1 MFLAT
6 FVSMGTFI
14 IIVAAAVLLAAV
26 AGIFAMAM
34 KSARKDKE
42 EALALIAQTHQA
54 ALASLK
60 ENHQTAINSL
70 KDGYERTLSELKSGH
85 QREVDELKCSCDKAL
100 AEMKSSN
107 EKSVAELKK
116 SHEVALSQQLE
127 TVKAQVTAE
136 SEKML
141 KAREEELEKRAR
153 QTFEAITGGLD
164 KNIKDMKDAFE
175 QNKKTHTETSQS
187 LKENLESAVR
197 HLREQTLSIGSKA
210 DNLADA
216 LRGKNKTQGN
226 WGEIILDNLFT
237 NEGMREGRDYDKEET
252 LRDEQGNIVLNEDSS
267 KRMRPDYILH
277 YPDGN
282 DVIIDSKVVLTAADD
297 YFRATDEASKADAMA
312 RNLSAIKEQVKNL
325 SKKDYSRYLTPGRR
339 MLDYVIMFVPVYS
352 ALRLAYESDR
362 NLWHDAYKQGV
373 LITTEETLM
382 PFLRMIRIA
391 WTSHEQVANQQQ
403 IISTAETIL
412 ARVSDF
418 CTAHAKMGKKLEEAM
433 DQFEACD
440 KKIRDRGQSIV
451 GAANKL
457 IQLGVPRNAKKL
469 LPAEIGMEEVE
480 E

>member
-1 MFLAT
+1 MT
-6 FVSMGTFI
+6 GTLI

-26 AGIFAMAM
+26 AFIFAIAL
-34 KSARKDKE
+34 KSARNEKE
-42 EALALIAQTHQA
+42 QALALLKASHEASID
-54 ALASLK
+54 SLK
-60 ENHQTAINSL
+60 S
-70 KDGYERTLSELKSGH
+70 GYEMTLAELKNGH
-85 QREVDELKCSCDKAL
+85 QREIAELKASNDKAL
-100 AEMKSSN
+100 AE
-107 EKSVAELKK
+107 LKR
-116 SHEVALSQQLE
+116 SHEESMAQQLE

-141 KAREEELEKRAR
+141 KAREEELEKRAK
-153 QTFEAITGGLD
+153 QTFESITGGLD
-164 KNIKDMKDAFE
+164 KNIKDMKEAFE
-175 QNKKTHTETSQS
+175 LHRKTHTETSQS
-187 LKENLESAVR
+187 LKENLENAVK
-197 HLREQTLSIGSKA
+197 HLREQTLSIGDKA
-210 DNLADA
+210 DSLADA

-252 LRDEQGNIVLNEDSS
+252 LRDEHGNIVMNEDTS

-282 DVIIDSKVVLTAADD
+282 DVIVDSKVVLTAADD
-297 YFRATDEASKADAMA
+297 YFRATDDAAKADAMA
-312 RNLSAIKEQVKNL
+312 RNLAAIKDQVKNL
-325 SKKDYSRYLTPGRR
+325 AKKDYSRYLNPGHK

-352 ALRLAYESDR
+352 ALRLAYEADR
-362 NLWHDAYKQGV
+362 NLWHDAYRQGV

-403 IISTAETIL
+403 IVATAETIL

-433 DQFEACD
+433 DQYEACD
-440 KKIRDRGQSIV
+440 KKIRERGQSIV

-457 IQLGVPRNAKKL
+457 IALGVPSNAKKI
-469 LPAEIGMEEVE
+469 LPAEIGMEEIE
-480 E
+480 

>member
-1 MFLAT
+1 MT
-6 FVSMGTFI
+6 GTLI
-14 IIVAAAVLLAAV
+14 IIVAAAVLLVAV
-26 AGIFAMAM
+26 AFIFAMVL
-34 KSARKDKE
+34 KSARNEKE
-42 EALALIAQTHQA
+42 QALAMLKASHDATVESLKSGHDA
-54 ALASLK
+54 TVASLK
-60 ENHQTAINSL
+60 A
-70 KDGYERTLSELKSGH
+70 GYEMTLSELRNGH
-85 QREVDELKCSCDKAL
+85 QREVSELKASSEKAL
-100 AEMKSSN
+100 AE
-107 EKSVAELKK
+107 LKK
-116 SHEVALSQQLE
+116 TYDESMAQQLE

-141 KAREEELEKRAR
+141 KAREEELERRAK

-164 KNIKDMKDAFE
+164 KNIKDMKEAFE
-175 QNKKTHTETSQS
+175 LHRKTHTETSQS
-187 LKENLESAVR
+187 LKENLENAVK
-197 HLREQTLSIGSKA
+197 HLREQTLSIGDKA
-210 DNLADA
+210 DSLADA

-252 LRDEQGNIVLNEDSS
+252 LRDEHGNIVMNEDTS

-282 DVIIDSKVVLTAADD
+282 DVIVDSKVVLTAADD
-297 YFRATDEASKADAMA
+297 YFRATDEAAKADAMA
-312 RNLSAIKEQVKNL
+312 RNLAAIKDQVKNL
-325 SKKDYSRYLTPGRR
+325 AKKDYSRYLNPGHK

-352 ALRLAYESDR
+352 ALRLAYEADR
-362 NLWHDAYKQGV
+362 NLWHDAYRQGV

-403 IISTAETIL
+403 IVATAETIL

-433 DQFEACD
+433 DQYEACD
-440 KKIRDRGQSIV
+440 KKIRERGQSIV

-457 IQLGVPRNAKKL
+457 IALGVPSNAKKI

-480 E
+480 

>member
-1 MFLAT
+1 
-6 FVSMGTFI
+6 MGTLVI
-14 IIVAAAVLLAAV
+14 TVAAAVLLVAV
-26 AGIFAMAM
+26 AFIFAMAL
-34 KSARKDKE
+34 KSARNEKE
-42 EALALIAQTHQA
+42 QALAMMKEANDAAVSGLKDSYERTIAE
-54 ALASLK
+54 LK
-60 ENHQTAINSL
+60 AGHDKAVAEQKAGYDKAIADLKQSHQTA
-70 KDGYERTLSELKSGH
+70 
-85 QREVDELKCSCDKAL
+85 L
-100 AEMKSSN
+100 A
-107 EKSVAELKK
+107 
-116 SHEVALSQQLE
+116 QQLE

-141 KAREEELEKRAR
+141 KAREEELERRAR

-164 KNIKDMKDAFE
+164 KNIKDMKEAFE
-175 QNKKTHTETSQS
+175 QNRKTHTETSQS
-187 LKENLESAVR
+187 LKDNLESAVK
-197 HLREQTLSIGSKA
+197 HLREQTMSIGSKA
-210 DNLADA
+210 DSLADA

-252 LRDEQGNIVLNEDSS
+252 LRDEHGNVLTNEDTS

-282 DVIIDSKVVLTAADD
+282 DVVIDSKVVLTAADD
-297 YFRATDEASKADAMA
+297 YFRATDEQSKADAMA
-312 RNLSAIKEQVKNL
+312 RNLAAIKDQVKNL
-325 SKKDYSRYLTPGRR
+325 AKKDYSRYLQPDRK

-352 ALRLAYESDR
+352 ALRLAYEADR
-362 NLWHDAYKQGV
+362 NLWHDAYRQGV

-418 CTAHAKMGKKLEEAM
+418 CTAHAKMGKKLEEAL
-433 DQFEACD
+433 DQYEACD

-457 IQLGVPRNAKKL
+457 IQLGVPRNAKKI
-469 LPAEIGMEEVE
+469 LPAEIGMEEVGE
-480 E
+480 

>member
-1 MFLAT
+1 MT
-6 FVSMGTFI
+6 GTLI
-14 IIVAAAVLLAAV
+14 AIVAAAVLLVAV
-26 AGIFAMAM
+26 AFIFSMAL
-34 KSARKDKE
+34 KSAKNEKE
-42 EALALIAQTHQA
+42 QALAL
-54 ALASLK
+54 
-60 ENHQTAINSL
+60 L
-70 KDGYERTLSELKSGH
+70 KDSYERTLTELKDGH
-85 QREVDELKCSCDKAL
+85 AREVGELKNSY
-100 AEMKSSN
+100 
-107 EKSVAELKK
+107 EKSIAEQKK
-116 SHEVALSQQLE
+116 AHEEALTHQLE

-164 KNIKDMKDAFE
+164 KNIKDMKEAFE
-175 QNKKTHTETSQS
+175 LNRKTHTETSQS
-187 LKENLESAVR
+187 LKENLESAVK
-197 HLREQTLSIGSKA
+197 HLREQTLSIGDKA
-210 DNLADA
+210 DSLADA
-216 LRGKNKTQGN
+216 LRGRNKTQGN

-252 LRDEQGNIVLNEDSS
+252 LRDEQGQIVMNEDTS

-282 DVIIDSKVVLTAADD
+282 DVIVDSKVVLTAADD
-297 YFRATDEASKADAMA
+297 YFRATDEALKADAMA
-312 RNLSAIKEQVKNL
+312 RNLAAIKDQVRNL
-325 SKKDYSRYLTPGRR
+325 AKKDYSRYLNPGHK

-352 ALRLAYESDR
+352 ALRLAYEADR
-362 NLWHDAYKQGV
+362 NLWHDAYRQGV

-382 PFLRMIRIA
+382 PFLRMIKIA

-433 DQFEACD
+433 DQYEACD

-457 IQLGVPRNAKKL
+457 IQLGVPRNAKKI
-469 LPAEIGMEEVE
+469 LPAEIGMEEIE
-480 E
+480 QDI

>member
-1 MFLAT
+1 
-6 FVSMGTFI
+6 MGTYI
-14 IIVAAAVLLAAV
+14 IIVAAAVLLVAV
-26 AGIFAMAM
+26 AGIFAMAL
-34 KSARKDKE
+34 KSARKEKE
-42 EALALIAQTHQA
+42 EALTLLKQTHEI
-54 ALASLK
+54 ALKSL
-60 ENHQTAINSL
+60 T
-70 KDGYERTLSELKSGH
+70 DGYERTLGELKAGH
-85 QREVDELKCSCDKAL
+85 QREVDELKASSEKAL
-100 AEMKSSN
+100 
-107 EKSVAELKK
+107 AELKK
-116 SHEVALSQQLE
+116 SHETALAQQIE

-164 KNIKDMKDAFE
+164 KNIKDMKEAFE
-175 QNKKTHTETSQS
+175 QNRKTHTETSQS
-187 LKENLESAVR
+187 LKENIDTAVK
-197 HLREQTLSIGSKA
+197 HLREQTISIGDKA
-210 DNLADA
+210 DSLADA

-252 LRDEQGNIVLNEDSS
+252 LRDEHGNIVMNEDTS

-282 DVIIDSKVVLTAADD
+282 DVIVDSKVVLTAADD
-297 YFRATDEASKADAMA
+297 YFRATDQAAKDDAMA
-312 RNLSAIKEQVKNL
+312 RNLAAIKDQVKNL
-325 SKKDYSRYLTPGRR
+325 SKKDYSRYLTPGHK

-352 ALRLAYESDR
+352 ALRLAYEADR
-362 NLWHDAYKQGV
+362 NLWHDAYEQGV

-391 WTSHEQVANQQQ
+391 WTSHEQVANQKQ
-403 IISTAETIL
+403 IIATAETIL

-433 DQFEACD
+433 DQYEACD

-457 IQLGVPRNAKKL
+457 IQLGVPRNAKKI

-480 E
+480 D

>member
-1 MFLAT
+1 MSPFAI
-6 FVSMGTFI
+6 FVLMTGTLI
-14 IIVAAAVLLAAV
+14 AIGAAAVLLVAV
-26 AGIFAMAM
+26 AFIFSMAL
-34 KSARKDKE
+34 KSARSEKE
-42 EALALIAQTHQA
+42 QALAL
-54 ALASLK
+54 LRDS
-60 ENHQTAINSL
+60 
-70 KDGYERTLSELKSGH
+70 YERTLTELKDSHAREVSELKNSY
-85 QREVDELKCSCDKAL
+85 
-100 AEMKSSN
+100 
-107 EKSVAELKK
+107 EKSIAEQKK
-116 SHEVALSQQLE
+116 SHEDTLAQQLE

-164 KNIKDMKDAFE
+164 KNIKDMKEAFE
-175 QNKKTHTETSQS
+175 LNRKTHTETSQS
-187 LKENLESAVR
+187 LKENLESAVK
-197 HLREQTLSIGSKA
+197 HLREQTLSIGDKA
-210 DNLADA
+210 DSLADA
-216 LRGKNKTQGN
+216 LRGRNKTQGN

-252 LRDEQGNIVLNEDSS
+252 LRDEHGQIVMNEDTS

-282 DVIIDSKVVLTAADD
+282 DVIVDSKVVLTAADD
-297 YFRATDEASKADAMA
+297 YFRATDEATKADAMA
-312 RNLSAIKEQVKNL
+312 RNLAAIKDQVKNL
-325 SKKDYSRYLTPGRR
+325 AKKDYSRYLNPGHK

-352 ALRLAYESDR
+352 ALRLAYEADR
-362 NLWHDAYKQGV
+362 NLWHDAYRQGV

-382 PFLRMIRIA
+382 PFLRMIKIA

-433 DQFEACD
+433 DQYEACD

-469 LPAEIGMEEVE
+469 LPAEIGMEEMEQDV
-480 E
+480 

>member
-1 MFLAT
+1 
-6 FVSMGTFI
+6 MGTLI
-14 IIVAAAVLLAAV
+14 TIVAAAVLLAAV

-34 KSARKDKE
+34 KSARKEKE
-42 EALALIAQTHQA
+42 EALALLSQTHQA
-54 ALASLK
+54 TLDSLRDNHQASLNSMK
-60 ENHQTAINSL
+60 E
-70 KDGYERTLSELKSGH
+70 GYERTLSELKAGH
-85 QREVDELKCSCDKAL
+85 RREMD
-100 AEMKSSN
+100 
-107 EKSVAELKK
+107 ELKK
-116 SHEVALSQQLE
+116 SHETALFQQLE

-153 QTFEAITGGLD
+153 QTFESITGGLD
-164 KNIKDMKDAFE
+164 KNIKDMKEAFE

-187 LKENLESAVR
+187 LKENLESAVK

-210 DNLADA
+210 DSLADA

-282 DVIIDSKVVLTAADD
+282 DVIIDSKVVLTTADD
-297 YFRATDEASKADAMA
+297 YFRATDEASKTDAMA
-312 RNLSAIKEQVKNL
+312 RNLSAIKDQVKNL
-325 SKKDYSRYLTPGRR
+325 AKKDYSRYLTPGRK

-352 ALRLAYESDR
+352 ALRLAYEADR

-418 CTAHAKMGKKLEEAM
+418 CSAHAKMGKKLEEAM
-433 DQFEACD
+433 DQYEACD

-469 LPAEIGMEEVE
+469 LPTEIGMEEDD
-480 E
+480 